1 MIIIKEEMEEL
12 IALTMIKLITLA
24 MIKLIA
30 LPMIKLIALAMIER
44 LCVFFRKWDMKK
56 LLHLHH
62 LQQTLFLKWGT

>member
-30 LPMIKLIALAMIER
+30 LAMIER
-44 LCVFFRKWDMKK
+44 LCDFFRKWDMKK
-56 LLHLHH
+56 LIHLHH